1 MTERLHFHFSL
12 SCTGKGNG
20 NPLQCSCLEN
30 PRTGETGGLPSM
42 GSHRVRHDWSDLAAA
57 AAAAAAYC
65 SLSWIHLGFFAISEY
80 HVDLEIYD
88 CIWDSYIKS
97 PKENNIIK
105 FYLNTVACQDSE
117 PEITESP
124 MERDYQI
131 WEHVM
136 VTAALTWDFPL
147 SDGQKNE
154 KGEIPHWGVQLYLAL
169 CLLNCLFLT
178 TTGSHFGGGCLNPS
192 RLIS

>member
-1 MTERLHFHFSL
+1 MELVQGWGAWVLRFSQVPL
-12 SCTGKGNG
+12 AFPCGAKGRTTA
-20 NPLQCSCLEN
+20 CKTWCL
-30 PRTGETGGLPSM
+30 
-42 GSHRVRHDWSDLAAA
+42 
-57 AAAAAAYC
+57 YC
-65 SLSWIHLGFFAISEY
+65 SLSWIHLGFFAISE
-80 HVDLEIYD
+80 HHLDLEIYD

-105 FYLNTVACQDSE
+105 ICLNIVACQYSE
-117 PEITESP
+117 PDPLWGSLSPLWKEITRTEN
-124 MERDYQI
+124 I
-131 WEHVM
+131 M

-169 CLLNCLFLT
+169 CLPNCLFLT
-178 TTGSHFGGGCLNPS
+178 TPGSHFGGRCLNPS